1 MPQVVA
7 TGATLAVYRVDPG
20 LELRARA
27 MGQGLR
33 ICGSEVSMLN
43 VQTFANGILI
53 LFLIIIIT
61 ITDHH
66 HHHHHQIIIFISSSS
81 SSSSKSPPLNALTL
95 TSSFTTPRW
104 THLNSQLCSI
114 CLQRNVLAL
123 LALLALLLLH
133 CLKTALL
140 YIERKRLDPA

>member
-1 MPQVVA
+1 VPQVVA

-53 LFLIIIIT
+53 LFLIIITIT
-61 ITDHH
+61 IIITTISSYSYHH
-66 HHHHHQIIIFISSSS
+66 HHGPRHRNHH
-81 SSSSKSPPLNALTL
+81 L
-95 TSSFTTPRW
+95 
-104 THLNSQLCSI
+104 
-114 CLQRNVLAL
+114 
-123 LALLALLLLH
+123 
-133 CLKTALL
+133 
-140 YIERKRLDPA
+140 